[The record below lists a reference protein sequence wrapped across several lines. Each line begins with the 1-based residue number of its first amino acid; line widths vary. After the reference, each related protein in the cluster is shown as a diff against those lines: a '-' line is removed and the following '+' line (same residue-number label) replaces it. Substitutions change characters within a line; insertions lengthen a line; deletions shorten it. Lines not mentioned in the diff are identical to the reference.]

1 MLDIKMERS
10 SGHGKRLL
18 RRRDGFDGVTI
29 EVPLSTL

>member
-18 RRRDGFDGVTI
+18 RRDGFDGVTI